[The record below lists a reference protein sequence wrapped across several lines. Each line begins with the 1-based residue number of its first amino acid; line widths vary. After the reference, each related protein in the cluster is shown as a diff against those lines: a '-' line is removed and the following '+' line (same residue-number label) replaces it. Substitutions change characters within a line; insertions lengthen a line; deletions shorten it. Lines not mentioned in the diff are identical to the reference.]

1 MIVELLAAVASGGAI
16 AMLGLLAVRRS
27 AMEPVAA
34 RIRELA
40 DRPVTQTALRS
51 TEVMRR
57 SPSSIP
63 LLRRLLEDS
72 PRSARWEREISQA
85 GLKLRVGEYLLG
97 RLMFAVLA
105 FLLIAVLGRSPIA
118 FLVGLLC
125 GYMAFM
131 LPAYWLA
138 FLRKRRVERIAKQL
152 PEAVVLISNGLKA
165 GFAFQHG
172 LSMVAEQMEA
182 PIAEEFTRVI
192 VDLNVGASVEEALY
206 AMLERADSEDMNLV
220 VTAIMIQRQSG
231 GNLAEILEIVG
242 ETMRERERLTGEVK
256 TMTSQQRFSG
266 TILTIWPTAILGVF
280 ALFNWGQTK
289 LLFTTNIGLVLIT
302 GAAAGQVLGYI
313 TIRKILDV
321 DI

>member
-1 MIVELLAAVASGGAI
+1 
-16 AMLGLLAVRRS
+16 MLGLLVVRRN
-27 AMEPVAA
+27 AMQPAAA
-34 RIRELA
+34 RIRELGE
-40 DRPVTQTALRS
+40 RPMAQSALQS
-51 TEVMRR
+51 SQVMRR
-57 SPSSIP
+57 SQSSIP
-63 LLRRLLEDS
+63 FLQRLLQDS
-72 PRSARWEREISQA
+72 TRSARWEREITQA

-97 RLMFAVLA
+97 RLMIGLLA
-105 FLLIAVLGRSPIA
+105 FLLIAVLGGNPIA
-118 FLVGLLC
+118 WLVGILC

-138 FLRKRRVERIAKQL
+138 FLRKRRIEKIAKQL
-152 PEAVVLISNGLKA
+152 PEAVVLMANALKA

-172 LSMVAEQMEA
+172 LTMVSEQMEA
-182 PIAEEFTRVI
+182 PIAEEFTRVM

-206 AMLERADSEDMNLV
+206 SMLERADSEDMNLV

-231 GNLAEILEIVG
+231 GNLAEILETVG

-266 TILTIWPTAILGVF
+266 TVLTLWPTAILGVF
-280 ALFNWGQTK
+280 ALFNWHQTK
-289 LLFTTNIGLVLIT
+289 LLFTTNIGLVLIA

-313 TIRKILDV
+313 TIRKILDI